1 MIIIKE
7 ILFIK
12 NDLKKISSEPNR
24 YKLVINAYKK
34 KLVELGA
41 MKELK
46 DKYATK
52 EGKFVKQ
59 KKELKLDNKTTKELK
74 KKTEDKANIQGK
86 AQKSAKNESETTT
99 EPKRR
104 GRPRKNA

>member
-1 MIIIKE
+1 MKIQCLKKE

-12 NDLKKISSEPNR
+12 NDLNKISVDPNR

-41 MKELK
+41 IKEVK

-52 EGKFVKQ
+52 EGKLFKKKAESKQ
-59 KKELKLDNKTTKELK
+59 KNTTK
-74 KKTEDKANIQGK
+74 KKTEDKV
-86 AQKSAKNESETTT
+86 KSQAKSQNSTKNESEKSIT

-104 GRPRKNA
+104 GRPRKNV